1 MDRTDAGIGTRTAL
15 SLFVSQ
21 TVILFI
27 LLWVGAISIGMVPSL
42 GSVTISSTL
51 YYPMGAAVIIPL
63 LGCML
68 FLFGVGVLTDIRMS
82 ETPLLVFASP
92 VASTTL
98 FVLSANLLLGGLTL
112 IETAIY
118 VILGA
123 MLFIASGL
131 PIFLVLSIFAG
142 NAVQDR
148 ITTGTTV
155 AVQRYFIKAKTF
167 AFVSIIVIVITL
179 IYQVNHLL
187 FPSKDAGFVLGESIL
202 FLAFFLGLIKIS
214 LNEKLTISAVG
225 TVISIIVQ
233 VILGLPL
240 APMAPLLVAAPLSA
254 YLTDALGLNISKV
267 RPLPIAIAIAVLL
280 PVFIVSYLLPYHL
293 ISNRA
298 IFYTILALG
307 SATILVT
314 IRYNLQLEEGAIIG
328 TAVTLSLMAI
338 LLVENLLPRYE
349 MLISDEETNL
359 VIGHMS
365 LPFFVLIVGAVFLGL
380 LFRENVLYIASDG
393 HRLANR
399 GERVLD
405 DWLAGHGL
413 SHEVHQE
420 IADMVWVSFV
430 VQKGDQKYNLHYWP
444 GVREAAEIARHQEF
458 QNDITERNLEVDF
471 IYGLGSLDNQLEYIL
486 RGEKNLSQTP
496 KVSQKRSEVKNKEET
511 PVQKDNSAF
520 KGFWKQS
527 DPPTAS

>member
-1 MDRTDAGIGTRTAL
+1 MDRTDAGIGKRTAL
-15 SLFVSQ
+15 SLFISQ
-21 TVILFI
+21 TVISVV
-27 LLWVGAISIGMVPSL
+27 LLWAGAISIGMALPL
-42 GSVTISSTL
+42 GPVTISSTL

-68 FLFGVGVLTDIRMS
+68 FLFSVGVLTDIRMS

-118 VILGA
+118 MILGA

-131 PIFLVLSIFAG
+131 PILLILSIFAG

-155 AVQRYFIKAKTF
+155 AVERYFIKAKTF
-167 AFVSIIVIVITL
+167 AFVSVIVIAITL

-187 FPSKDAGFVLGESIL
+187 FPSKDPGFVLGESIL
-202 FLAFFLGLIKIS
+202 FLAFFFGLIKIS
-214 LNEKLTISAVG
+214 LNEKLTISAIG
-225 TVISIIVQ
+225 TVISVIVQ
-233 VILGLPL
+233 VMLGLPL

-267 RPLPIAIAIAVLL
+267 RPSPVATTIAILF
-280 PVFIVSYLLPYHL
+280 PVFIVSYLLPYFL

-307 SATILVT
+307 IATILLT

-328 TAVTLSLMAI
+328 AVVTLSLMAV
-338 LLVENLLPRYE
+338 LLVEDLLPRYE
-349 MLISDEETNL
+349 MLINDEETNL
-359 VIGHMS
+359 VIGHIF

-399 GERVLD
+399 GERILD
-405 DWLAGHGL
+405 DWLTGHGL
-413 SHEVHQE
+413 AHEVHQE

-430 VQKGDQKYNLHYWP
+430 VEKGNQKYNLHYFS
-444 GVREAAEIARHQEF
+444 GVRQAEEIARHQKF
-458 QNDITERNLEVDF
+458 QNELTEKNLEVDF

-486 RGEKNLSQTP
+486 RGEKNISQTP
-496 KVSQKRSEVKNKEET
+496 KVSQKRDEVKIKKDT
-511 PVQKDNSAF
+511 PAKKDLSTF
-520 KGFWKQS
+520 KGFWKQK
-527 DPPTAS
+527 DHQTAS